1 MADIAINHIVLSS
14 LKDVKSDDPEKLIKH
29 GIAIFFN
36 FTGVVMNMFPWDFAG
51 SILLKVVD
59 LGVGPNL
66 IKGKEPRVM
75 NC

>member
-51 SILLKVVD
+51 SILLKA
-59 LGVGPNL
+59 P
-66 IKGKEPRVM
+66 
-75 NC
+75 